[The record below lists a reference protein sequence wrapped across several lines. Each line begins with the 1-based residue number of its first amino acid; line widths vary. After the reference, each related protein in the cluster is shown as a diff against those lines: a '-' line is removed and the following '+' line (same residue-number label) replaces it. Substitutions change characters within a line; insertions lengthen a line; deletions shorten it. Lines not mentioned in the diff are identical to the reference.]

1 MSIYAHLAEIPLVD
15 NHAHPVMELPGE
27 DFDQVFPTLF
37 CEGDLRPADARHTV
51 HYRRV
56 LRFLADH
63 FEGESESELLAA
75 RRHVNLKEFTEEL
88 IDKSGTAA
96 ILADDGYPDT
106 SPQEFR
112 SYTTADV
119 FPILRLEPIIE
130 ALLPEVKRLDAL
142 TAKFES
148 RVKAA
153 LAGEYVGLKSIAAY
167 RCGLDIAGPDEA
179 ESTVSAEFDD
189 IRERFNGRV
198 ENRALISY
206 CLHRASDIAADHG
219 APVQLHTGFGDAD
232 AHPEYVNPVYLSEYI
247 ESHPDTPVVIL
258 HGGYPYVQ
266 TAGYVASTF
275 PNSYLDL
282 SLANPFIQHG
292 VEGMFREALETVPSS
307 KLLYG
312 SDAFTTPEMY
322 PMAATRARTDLATV
336 LDNLVA
342 DGYYTRDYALEV
354 AEMILRDN
362 AIELYDLPL

>member
-1 MSIYAHLAEIPLVD
+1 MSIREHLAEITLVD

-27 DFDQVFPTLF
+27 DFDQEFPTLF

-56 LRFLADH
+56 LQFLADH

-75 RRHVNLKEFTEEL
+75 RKDVSLEEYTEAL
-88 IDKSGTAA
+88 IDESGTAA

-119 FPILRLEPIIE
+119 YPIRRLEPIIE
-130 ALLPEVKRLDAL
+130 ELLPEVESLDAL
-142 TAKFES
+142 TSTFES
-148 RVKAA
+148 RVEAA
-153 LAGEYVGLKSIAAY
+153 LTGEYVGLKSIAAY
-167 RCGLDIAGPDEA
+167 RCGLDIAPPDEA
-179 ESTVSAEFDD
+179 ASTAREEFDG
-189 IRERFNGRV
+189 IRERFDGRV
-198 ENRALISY
+198 ENRTLISY
-206 CLHRASDIAADHG
+206 CLHRASEIAADHG
-219 APVQLHTGFGDAD
+219 APVQLHTGFGDSD

-247 ESHPDTPVVIL
+247 DSHPDTPVVVL

-292 VEGMFREALETVPSS
+292 VEGMFREALETVPAS

-336 LDNLVA
+336 LEDLVA
-342 DGYYTRDYALEV
+342 DGYYTRDYALDV
-354 AEMILRDN
+354 AQMVLRRN